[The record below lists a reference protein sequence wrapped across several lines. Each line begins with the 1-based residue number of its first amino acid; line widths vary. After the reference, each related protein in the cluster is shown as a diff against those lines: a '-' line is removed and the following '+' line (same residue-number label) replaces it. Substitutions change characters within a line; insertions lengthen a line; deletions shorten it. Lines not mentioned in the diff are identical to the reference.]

1 MIAAAAFNPSAGG
14 SPDAS
19 PGSLATW
26 TMVLGATVA
35 AVLVARGIL
44 GARRLPLGVASNR
57 PVQFE
62 PLDLM
67 AVFLLGWVIGLVAL
81 QYFGHAL
88 GLTTDGPDETG
99 PVDST
104 VTLATVLLGQT
115 LTQAPIALYFVL
127 RMVRSDDP
135 PTRGGPFD
143 RKGLRIV
150 LQSVACGTLL
160 VGVVLV
166 VSNFGVELAAAFG
179 APRPETGHT
188 MLEAVRAS
196 TRPFVKIGLVLSA
209 VIVAPVLEEAVYRGV
224 IQSAFASIAGHRRIA
239 AVGVTSLLFTAAHAG
254 AVPWQMLPGLLL
266 VAMVLGWL
274 YERTATLIAP
284 ILAHAVFNGLN
295 LCLYLAVA

>member
-1 MIAAAAFNPSAGG
+1 MIVAAAFNPSASG

-35 AVLVARGIL
+35 AVWVARGIL

-62 PLDLM
+62 PLDLL

-88 GLTTDGPDETG
+88 GLTTDG

-127 RMVRSDDP
+127 RMARSDALP
-135 PTRGGPFD
+135 RRGGPFD
-143 RKGLRIV
+143 GKGLRIV

-188 MLEAVRAS
+188 MLEAVQAS
-196 TRPFVKIGLVLSA
+196 THPFVKIGLVLSA

-266 VAMVLGWL
+266 VSMVLGWL